1 MRPAMDTF
9 EFKYVSQAKA
19 ATLLGMT
26 EKELCRISRES
37 GYGHKELVG
46 MHEEY
51 FFTMEELRNLCVMTT
66 QTVN

>member
-1 MRPAMDTF
+1 MILP
-9 EFKYVSQAKA
+9 EVKYVGQSKA
-19 ATLLGMT
+19 ATLLGMA
-26 EKELCRISRES
+26 EKELCRISRET

-51 FFTMEELRNLCVMTT
+51 FFTFDELRMICELTT

>member
-1 MRPAMDTF
+1 MNTF
-9 EFKYVSQAKA
+9 EPKYVNQSKA

-37 GYGHKELVG
+37 GYGHKELDLC
-46 MHEEY
+46 
-51 FFTMEELRNLCVMTT
+51 ELTT

>member
-1 MRPAMDTF
+1 MDIF
-9 EFKYVSQAKA
+9 ETKYVSQAKA

-26 EKELCRISRES
+26 EKDLCRISRES
-37 GYGHKELVG
+37 GYGHKERVG

-51 FFTMEELRNLCVMTT
+51 FFTIEELRNLCELTT

>member
-1 MRPAMDTF
+1 MNTF
-9 EFKYVSQAKA
+9 EPKYVNQSKA

-37 GYGHKELVG
+37 GYGHKELVA

-51 FFTMEELRNLCVMTT
+51 FFTVEELRNLCELTT